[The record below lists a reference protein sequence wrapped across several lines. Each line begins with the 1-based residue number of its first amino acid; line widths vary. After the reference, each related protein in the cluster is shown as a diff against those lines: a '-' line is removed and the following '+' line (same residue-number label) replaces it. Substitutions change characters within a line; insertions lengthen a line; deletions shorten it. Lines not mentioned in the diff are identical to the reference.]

1 MLYSTCFTHLFLV
14 VCVGMFMGYG
24 GVGCSGLWS
33 RLWEASYG
41 RGCGKLADDEDN
53 GFGATEEYPEVVRC
67 ALRTAKT
74 TTDERV

>member
-41 RGCGKLADDEDN
+41 RGCGKLADGMMKITDLVPPR
-53 GFGATEEYPEVVRC
+53 GT
-67 ALRTAKT
+67 LR
-74 TTDERV
+74 